1 MTVDV
6 ISKGQSDKILH
17 DMLSKGLTPELEGIS
32 HYKKERFV
40 TFDELRVALRI

>member
-1 MTVDV
+1 MTVGV

-17 DMLSKGLTPELEGIS
+17 DMFRKGLTPELEGIS